1 MRYLTAKDILVIHAR
16 IVDATSGSHGV
27 RDIGLL
33 QSIVR
38 RPQTAFGGKEL
49 YGGVFTKAAVYF
61 EAIAQHHVF
70 VDGNKRTSVAA
81 ASRFLFLNGF
91 ALTLANKELVA
102 QALHV
107 VVHKPEL
114 KEIADWLKAHS
125 KKIKK

>member
-16 IVDATSGSHGV
+16 IIDATSGSHGI

-33 QSIVR
+33 QSIAR
-38 RPQTAFGGKEL
+38 KPQTAFGGKEL
-49 YGGVFTKAAVYF
+49 YKGVFTKAAVYF
-61 EAIAQHHVF
+61 EAVARHHVF

-91 ALTLANKELVA
+91 ALTLANEELVA

-107 VVHKPEL
+107 VLHTPEL
-114 KEIADWLKAHS
+114 KEVADWLKAHS
-125 KKIKK
+125 KRIRG